1 MSGRGVLQQDKPVF
15 TAMAVSTR
23 PARSAWVSA
32 TFVAGCLYLLIGLV
46 SADFAGGVPGPRQR
60 FWRWMAWVLS
70 AIVFGTH
77 VARDRIRM
85 RFSAASTAF
94 HAALGAA
101 LGALGLA
108 ISATIHG
115 YRVSTPHLRAVQLS
129 LLIWPVITAIPAFFV
144 AFLAAIAIRRNSE
157 VVT

>member
-15 TAMAVSTR
+15 TAMAASTR
-23 PARSAWVSA
+23 PVRSAWVSA

-46 SADFAGGVPGPRQR
+46 SADIAGGVPGPRQR

-85 RFSAASTAF
+85 RYTAASTAF

-115 YRVSTPHLRAVQLS
+115 YRVSTPHLRAVQLA
-129 LLIWPVITAIPAFFV
+129 LLIWPVMTAIPAFFV
-144 AFLAAIAIRRNSE
+144 AFLAAIAIRRDSE